1 MGNKSTSKQKRN
13 IPQKIKRLLRQES
26 GFGCCCCGSPILEY
40 HHIIRWSKIRKHE
53 VQHMMAL
60 CPTCHNSIESYP
72 LEQQYYFKNNPYN
85 LQNDKSKNGRLIIS
99 QGICAVNT
107 GDIKLIGEG
116 PLLSSNGI
124 NLLEIYIN
132 EINLLEIT
140 LNLLNAK
147 NESILTIKKSEW
159 IKGNIEL
166 WDIEFN
172 SASKFLIIKEKEG
185 SVNLKIDAKNIPVII
200 EGAFWINGKLIT
212 FNKKGIHFENFT
224 FLKSEKSQTVK
235 WGIWHLE
242 HDSFK
247 YNLKENA
254 TLTGSDLL
262 SGTVIDLSEN
272 DEIHLIPKKT
282 PYRLNTETGNF
293 IENERLLKNTIDTI
307 SYFNTHITINHDLSD
322 SKPFAKGI
330 ERVDAGLAPV
340 FFEKK
345 LARYYAKNE
354 KFEEALKLYL
364 EIRDKYSNFYKS
376 PNIDEGEIL
385 LELSKLLHYIGDINN
400 AKYCFEQSFIC
411 YTHTGNIVF
420 RLLDFGNHLY
430 KNDDLC
436 YCGSGNI
443 YQNCHK
449 TLSILYKD
457 NLPSIRKIEIL
468 NLPSDEEFKITIY
481 FLKEHKTHWSVNINE
496 YAKGYQM
503 IYCEQ
508 HKDLFL
514 LKINI
519 DSDTPVIIRLDSY
532 GFLPIIREFI
542 LTKEGVSLD
551 FS

>member
-1 MGNKSTSKQKRN
+1 
-13 IPQKIKRLLRQES
+13 
-26 GFGCCCCGSPILEY
+26 
-40 HHIIRWSKIRKHE
+40 
-53 VQHMMAL
+53 MMAL

-85 LQNDKSKNGRLIIS
+85 LQNDERKNGRLIIS

-107 GDIKLIGEG
+107 GDIKLIGDG

-124 NLLEIYIN
+124 NLLEIYVN

-140 LNLLNAK
+140 LNLYNAN
-147 NESILTIKKSEW
+147 NENILSIKKCEW
-159 IKGNIEL
+159 IKGNIEI

-172 SASKFLIIKEKEG
+172 SASKVLIIKEKEG
-185 SVNLKIDAKNIPVII
+185 SVNLKIDARNIPVII
-200 EGAFWINGKLIT
+200 EGTFWINGKLIT

-224 FLKSEKSQTVK
+224 FLKSEKCQTEK

-262 SGTVIDLSEN
+262 SGTVIELSEN
-272 DEIHLIPKKT
+272 DEIHLFPKKT
-282 PYRLNTETGNF
+282 PYHLNTEKGNF
-293 IENERLLKNTIDTI
+293 IDNERLLKNTIDTI

-322 SKPFAKGI
+322 FKPYAKGI
-330 ERVDAGLAPV
+330 ERVDLKLAAV

-354 KFEEALKLYL
+354 KFDEAIRLYKQ
-364 EIRDKYSNFYKS
+364 IRDKYNFFYQL

-385 LELSKLLHYIGDINN
+385 LEISKLLHHIGDFKN

-411 YTHTGNIVF
+411 FTNTGNIAF
-420 RLLDFGNHLY
+420 RLLDFGNYLY

-449 TLSILYKD
+449 QQSILNKD
-457 NLPSIRKIEIL
+457 ILPSERKIELL
-468 NLPSDEEFKITIY
+468 NLPSDKEFKITIY
-481 FLKEHKTHWSVNINE
+481 FLKEHKTHWSEVIEE
-496 YAKGYQM
+496 YMTGFEQ
-503 IYCEQ
+503 IYCEKHQ
-508 HKDLFL
+508 NSFL
-514 LKINI
+514 LNINI
-519 DSDTPVIIRLDSY
+519 DVDVPAIIRLDCY
-532 GFLPIIREFI
+532 ELMPIIKEFI
-542 LTKEGVSLD
+542 LTKEGYKLQFD
-551 FS
+551 